1 VNLIG
6 ATNCVGAPDPAD
18 FARLLGSDRRI
29 NLVRTPRTSDRG
41 TAGIVWVYAPDLT
54 GSAPPLRGRTP
65 ELPPPTLALEDL
77 PDGPPEAFDPDHPLD
92 RQQLERARLDAEQSE
107 DREEL
112 QSLHASDAKNP
123 PLATMTPEQVREW
136 QRKENAEHA
145 AIVARER
152 RMLDEKH
159 REELA
164 PAATPDP
171 VPTPPPAKPAGN

>member
-1 VNLIG
+1 M
-6 ATNCVGAPDPAD
+6 
-18 FARLLGSDRRI
+18 
-29 NLVRTPRTSDRG
+29 NLVRTPRASDRG

-54 GSAPPLRGRTP
+54 GSAPPLAGRTP
-65 ELPPPTLALEDL
+65 ELPPPTLALEDV
-77 PDGPPEAFDPDHPLD
+77 PDAPPAGSDEDHPLD
-92 RQQLERARLDAEQSE
+92 RQEVERSRLDAEQSE

-112 QSLHASDAKNP
+112 QSLHASDAANP

-152 RMLDEKH
+152 RMLDERH

-164 PAATPDP
+164 APPAPPAATPA
-171 VPTPPPAKPAGN
+171 TPPSPAKPAGS